1 MKRLFALVL
10 AVMLALPAI
19 ALATSVGT
27 GIGINIE
34 TEKFKP
40 LIWMCDNRVVSDD
53 NVQWGR
59 VSEGGQRMTER
70 KNNYAFE
77 GEQIAWDV
85 LVMDKNGIEKI
96 KDVYVTVGS
105 VQGEG
110 NDIQANCD
118 INDRTEIPS
127 SCNARILEEEITEF
141 DADVMRFYTCTLTV
155 EPTSSM
161 YGQYWITSEVEDLDG
176 LMTSFDENEYWYFNP
191 VIALKIE
198 GGLNFGNVRP
208 GTAAYS
214 DTLLVGND
222 ADAGSGVMLD
232 MFITGTDFYD
242 PASSGAKCP
251 TTNQLT
257 LDNFR
262 YYVVNGAYS
271 SKDDYRA
278 GKRDAENYL
287 SITYGDHWDRSL
299 YGTLIPTN
307 SGAEILKADFQTDA
321 LNLLA
326 PRYFAANILAPG
338 AEMAMT
344 FKLSLP
350 EPCNGDF
357 SEGSIY
363 FWGEAI

>member
-10 AVMLALPAI
+10 AVMLAMPAI

-40 LIWMCDNRVVSDD
+40 LIWMCDQRVVSDD
-53 NVQWGR
+53 NIQWGR
-59 VSEGGQRMTER
+59 TSKPGEPLLER
-70 KNNYAFE
+70 INNYAFE
-77 GEQIAWDV
+77 GEKIKWDV

-118 INDRTEIPS
+118 ISDVPKDKKPVKDGDIPE
-127 SCNARILEEEITEF
+127 SCNARILEEQLKKF
-141 DADVMRFYTCTLTV
+141 DADTMRYYTCTLTV

-161 YGQYWITSEVEDLDG
+161 YGQYWIVAEIEDLDG
-176 LMTSFDENEYWYFNP
+176 LMSTFDENEYWYFNP

-208 GTAAYS
+208 GTYAYA

-222 ADAGSGVMLD
+222 ADPGSGVMMD

-251 TTNQLT
+251 STNQLE
-257 LDNFR
+257 LKNFA

-271 SKDDYRA
+271 SAADGRSDFEDYV
-278 GKRDAENYL
+278 G
-287 SITYGDHWDRSL
+287 ITYGDHWDRHI
-299 YGTLIPTN
+299 YDT
-307 SGAEILKADFQTDA
+307 AEILQAQKVGPYYT
-321 LNLLA
+321 
-326 PRYFAANILAPG
+326 ANILAPG
-338 AEMAMT
+338 AEMALT
-344 FKLSLP
+344 FRLFLP

-357 SEGSIY
+357 SEGSIF

>member
-27 GIGINIE
+27 GIGVNIQ

-40 LIWMCDNRVVSDD
+40 LIWMCDGRAVQDD
-53 NVQWGR
+53 NIQTGR
-59 VSEGGQRMTER
+59 TSGPGDTLVER
-70 KNNYAFE
+70 INNYAFE
-77 GEQIAWDV
+77 GEKIQWNV

-110 NDIQANCD
+110 NDIQADCD
-118 INDRTEIPS
+118 IARPHDIPT
-127 SCNARILEEEITEF
+127 SCNARILEEPIHDF
-141 DADVMRFYTCTLTV
+141 DANTMRYYTCTLTV

-161 YGQYWITSEVEDLDG
+161 YGQYWVTAEIEDLDG
-176 LMTSFDENEYWYFNP
+176 LQSTFDENEYWFFNP
-191 VIALKIE
+191 VIALKID
-198 GGLNFGNVRP
+198 GALNFDTVRP
-208 GTAAYS
+208 GTSSYS

-222 ADAGSGVMLD
+222 ADDGSGVMLD

-242 PASSGAKCP
+242 PAVSGAKCP
-251 TTNQLT
+251 TTNQLN
-257 LDNFR
+257 LDSFR

-271 SKDDYRA
+271 SANDGRSDSEKYV
-278 GKRDAENYL
+278 K
-287 SITYGDHWDRSL
+287 ITHGDHWDDSL
-299 YGTLIPTN
+299 YNT
-307 SGAEILKADFQTDA
+307 AEILQAQKVGPYYT
-321 LNLLA
+321 
-326 PRYFAANILAPG
+326 ANILAPG
-338 AEMAMT
+338 AEMALT
-344 FKLSLP
+344 FRLNLP

>member
-40 LIWMCDNRVVSDD
+40 LIWMCGDRVVSDD
-53 NVQWGR
+53 NIQQGR
-59 VSEGGQRMTER
+59 TGSSLEER
-70 KNNYAFE
+70 FNNYAFE
-77 GEQIAWDV
+77 GEQIGWTV
-85 LVMDKNGIEKI
+85 LVMDKNGIDKV

-110 NDIQANCD
+110 NDIQANCQRE
-118 INDRTEIPS
+118 NDMDGGRIDEA
-127 SCNARILEEEITEF
+127 CNARIGEEKLDRIDT
-141 DADVMRFYTCTLTV
+141 DTMAYYTCLLTV

-161 YGQYWITSEVEDLDG
+161 YGQYWITAEVEDLDG
-176 LMTSFDENEYWYFNP
+176 LQTTFDENEYWYFNP
-191 VIALKIE
+191 VIALKID
-198 GGLNFGNVRP
+198 GALNFGEVRP
-208 GTAAYS
+208 GTNAYS

-222 ADAGSGVMLD
+222 ADDGSGVMLD

-251 TTNQLT
+251 TTNQLS
-257 LDNFR
+257 LEAFK
-262 YYVVNGAYS
+262 YYAVNGAYS
-271 SKDDYRA
+271 TM
-278 GKRDAENYL
+278 GL
-287 SITYGDHWDRSL
+287 SAANDEGYVPITYGDHWDKSL
-299 YGTLIPTN
+299 YGV
-307 SGAEILKADFQTDA
+307 AEIIPAQSIAGGYYL
-321 LNLLA
+321 
-326 PRYFAANILAPG
+326 ANILAPG

-344 FKLSLP
+344 FRLKLP

-357 SEGSIY
+357 SEGSIF